1 MNDDEK
7 DGIAKT
13 LGAERRGPV
22 KAGAGYLG
30 ALGVA
35 GEVAAENAPASLGED
50 FEHAFV
56 HLHRAVQTIVAPGT
70 DLGAAAIDLT
80 IESVEGEE
88 WPNPDH
94 LRDDTGG
101 RTVAWP
107 RARLVPTL
115 VLDCRETGHATPG
128 EVAVLYGPALKA
140 AGIGRVRVLNL
151 DDAEDL

>member
-7 DGIAKT
+7 DGI
-13 LGAERRGPV
+13 
-22 KAGAGYLG
+22 
-30 ALGVA
+30 
-35 GEVAAENAPASLGED
+35 ASLGED

-80 IESVEGEE
+80 IESFEGEE

-94 LRDDTGG
+94 LRDDHG
-101 RTVAWP
+101 RSVAWP
-107 RARLVPTL
+107 SARLVPTL